1 MPVTKVQSPS
11 GEVFDIQ
18 HPEGA
23 SQAEIIGYA
32 RAKFRDN
39 PKAEDGTQK
48 YKRIAEQQSF
58 GENAAAAFGGALPA
72 GIGLGVRQMFGK
84 ADDAEVKDWADSM
97 SGLTSTVGGKV
108 GALFGA
114 GAPAVAA
121 SMVPGGQTVLG
132 ALAAGGLQGALE
144 PVQEGQSRS
153 GNMVGSALLNAAV
166 PGVIAAGKTVKALT
180 DPMRESG
187 RRQIAGRLLERYAT
201 DPGAINRAAKTRYL
215 SGAVPTLAEGSGD
228 IGLSNLQRTLAT
240 QDPRGLIASRYAE
253 NNAARI
259 GVLDRMAGTDS
270 QRAAADALRR
280 KVGKAAYARAN
291 GAGID
296 AGMADALQPQI
307 QSLMGRSEVQSAVKA
322 AKDLA
327 NSEGYAIDGLG
338 SVPGL
343 QYTKQA
349 LDDMIGALPPKE
361 ANKRRIWAQTS
372 ADLKS
377 VLDEISPDLRRADRI
392 YGRLSREP
400 NRMAVAGE
408 LRDSATSA
416 LRDFGQGGQMGSPKL
431 HADKFARILDKG
443 AEAQVKTATGL
454 ARKPLDQIM
463 SPDQMKLLDGLRMEA
478 ERQAAAQTTR
488 VAGSPTAQY
497 LAGQDMI
504 RQIAG
509 PLGVPKSFA
518 DSTFVENFLSRP
530 TSWAL
535 KSSEEKLNELLLSG
549 MLDPGQAASLLS
561 AAKPSSR
568 MLKAGLLAER
578 AAPAY
583 QGLLIGGAPLL
594 LN

>member
-1 MPVTKVQSPS
+1 MPTTKVRAPS
-11 GEVFDIQ
+11 GEVFEIQ

-23 SQAEIIGYA
+23 TQAEIIGYA
-32 RAKFRDN
+32 RAQFRED
-39 PKAEDGTQK
+39 PKAQDGAQK
-48 YKRIAEQQSF
+48 YKRQADQQGF
-58 GENAAAAFGGALPA
+58 GENMAAAFGGALPA

-84 ADDAEVKDWADSM
+84 ADPAEVKDWADSM
-97 SGLTSTVGGKV
+97 EGLTSSAGGKV
-108 GALFGA
+108 GAVLGI

-121 SMVPGGQTVLG
+121 SMMPGGQTVLG
-132 ALAAGGLQGALE
+132 ALAAGGALGGLE

-153 GNMVGSALLNAAV
+153 GNMVGGALLNAAV
-166 PGVIAAGKTVKALT
+166 PGAIATGKTIKALS

-201 DPGAINRAAKTRYL
+201 DPASINRASQTRYL
-215 SGAVPTLAEGSGD
+215 SGGVPTLAEGSGD

-240 QDPRGLIASRYAE
+240 QDPRGLIAQRYAE

-259 GVLDRMAGTDS
+259 GTLDRMAGTDA
-270 QRAAADALRR
+270 QRAAADARR
-280 KVGKAAYARAN
+280 RTIAKSAYDRAN
-291 GAGID
+291 QAGID
-296 AGMADALQPQI
+296 AGMADAMRPQI
-307 QSLMGRSEVQSAVKA
+307 DMLLGRSEIKEAVAK

-338 SVPGL
+338 SIPGL

-361 ANKRRIWAQTS
+361 ANKRRIWEKTS
-372 ADLKS
+372 ADLKA
-377 VLDEISPDLRRADRI
+377 VLDEVAPDLRRADRI
-392 YGRLSREP
+392 YERLSREP

-454 ARKPLDQIM
+454 TRKPLDKVM
-463 SPDQMKLLDGLRMEA
+463 SAEQMKLLDGLRMEA
-478 ERQAAAQTTR
+478 ERQAAAQATR
-488 VAGSPTAQY
+488 ISGSPTAQY

-509 PLGVPKSFA
+509 PLGVPRSFA
-518 DSTFVENFLSRP
+518 ESTLVENFLARP

-549 MLDPGQAASLLS
+549 MLDPGQAAALV
-561 AAKPSSR
+561 AAARPSR
-568 MLKAGLLAER
+568 AAIKAGLLAEKT
-578 AAPAY
+578 APAY
-583 QGLLIGGAPLL
+583 QGLLTGTAPLL
-594 LN
+594 FN

>member
-1 MPVTKVQSPS
+1 MPVTKVQAPS
-11 GEVFDIQ
+11 GEVFEIQ

-23 SQAEIIGYA
+23 TQAEIIGYA
-32 RAKFRDN
+32 RAKFQDN
-39 PKAEDGTQK
+39 PKAESGVEK
-48 YKRIAEQQSF
+48 YKREADQQSF
-58 GENAAAAFGGALPA
+58 GENALSAFGGALPA
-72 GIGLGVRQMFGK
+72 GIGLGLRQMAGK
-84 ADDAEVKDWADSM
+84 ASDAEVKDWTDSM
-97 SGLTSTVGGKV
+97 EGLTSSAGGKV
-108 GALFGA
+108 GALFGM

-121 SMVPGGQTVLG
+121 SMIPGGQTVLG
-132 ALAAGGLQGALE
+132 ALAAGGLQGAVQ
-144 PVQEGQSRS
+144 PVQDGQNRT
-153 GNMVGSALLNAAV
+153 GNVVGGALLNAAI
-166 PGVIAAGKTVKALT
+166 PGGIALGKTAKALS

-201 DPGAINRAAKTRYL
+201 DPASINRAAQTRYL
-215 SGAVPTLAEGSGD
+215 SGGVPTLAEGSGD
-228 IGLSNLQRTLAT
+228 IGLANLQRTLAT
-240 QDPRGLIASRYAE
+240 QDPRGLIAQRYAE

-259 GVLDRMAGTDS
+259 GALDRMAGTDA
-270 QRAAADALRR
+270 QRAAADNRR
-280 KVGKAAYARAN
+280 RAIAKKAYGRAN
-291 GAGID
+291 DAGID
-296 AGMADALQPQI
+296 AGMADAMSPQI
-307 QSLMGRSEVQSAVKA
+307 ESLMSRSEVQAAIKQ

-361 ANKRRIWAQTS
+361 ANKRRIWAKTS
-372 ADLKS
+372 ADLKA
-377 VLDEISPDLRRADRI
+377 VLDEVAPDLRRADKI
-392 YGRLSREP
+392 YERMSREP

-431 HADKFARILDKG
+431 HGDKFARILDRG

-454 ARKPLDQIM
+454 TRKPLDKIM
-463 SPDQMKLLDGLRMEA
+463 SAEQMQLLDGLRIEA
-478 ERQAAAQTTR
+478 ERQAAAQATR
-488 VAGSPTAQY
+488 ISGSPTAQY

-518 DSTFVENFLSRP
+518 ESTLVENFLARP

-549 MLDPGQAASLLS
+549 MLEPGEAAKLLR

-568 MLKAGLLAER
+568 VLKAGLLAEK
-578 AAPAY
+578 AAPVY
-583 QGLLIGGAPLL
+583 QGLLTGGAPML